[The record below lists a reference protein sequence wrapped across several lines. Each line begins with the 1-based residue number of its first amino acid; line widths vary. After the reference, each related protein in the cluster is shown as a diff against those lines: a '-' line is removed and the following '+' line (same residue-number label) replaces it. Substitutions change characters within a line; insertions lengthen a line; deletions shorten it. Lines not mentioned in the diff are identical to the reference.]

1 MKALDRKLLRDI
13 GRMWAQALAI
23 ALVMASGVA
32 TLILA
37 VGAQHSLVETR
48 EAYYE
53 RYRFADV
60 FAHVTRAPRL
70 LESQMLQISGVAAVE
85 LRIAKYALLDI
96 EGFVQ
101 PASGLVLSLPDHR
114 ESRLNRLYL
123 RAGRLPEP
131 GRADEVV
138 VNEAFAKAHAFSVG
152 ATFKAILNGRK
163 RILTIVGIALS
174 PEFIYAVG
182 PGDFVPDDKRFADMW
197 MSEKALAALFDLTG
211 AFNNVSVKLLK
222 GASERGV
229 IGKLDTLLD
238 RYGGTGAYGRKDQ
251 FSHAFLDSEL
261 EQLGVM
267 ARIIPPVFLAV
278 AAFLINMTLSRLIAL
293 EREQIGLLKALGY
306 ARIAVAVHYLK
317 LMLVISAVG
326 IAIGFVFGT
335 WFGRLIT
342 GLYADFFHFP
352 FLIFRREPEIY
363 AIAAGVTALAAIAGG
378 LRAVLKAAALPPAVA
393 MAEPAPTRYR
403 RLWLEAVGLAR
414 LVSQLT
420 MMALRHLIRWPV
432 RAGMTTLGIA
442 LSAALLIMAL
452 FSLDALEVMIDVTYF
467 RTDRQDATINFSA
480 ERPMRV
486 VQAVE
491 HLPGIMRAEPFRAV
505 SVRLKNGHLFRTLAV
520 FGKPEKME
528 LSRVLDHNFEPIVLP
543 ETGLVISE
551 RIADVLKLRRGD
563 LAEIEILEGR
573 RGTVRVPVTSIIKSY
588 FGLIAL
594 MNIDALAVL
603 LDEVPQASGVHIAY
617 DRTQTDR
624 LFTAVKD
631 LPAVAS
637 IGLQKASLAKF
648 RETIAKNVN
657 VMISIYV
664 ALSMIIAFGVV
675 YNSARIQLSERGR
688 ELASLRVLGFTRAEV
703 SWVLLVELAIMVI
716 IAQPLGWLLGYG
728 LALVLNQGFNTDLY
742 RLPFVI
748 FTATYAKASLV
759 VLGAAII
766 SAFAV
771 RRRID
776 RLDLIAVL
784 KTRE

>member
-48 EAYYE
+48 DAYYE

-70 LESQMLQISGVAAVE
+70 LETQMLQIPGVATVE

-101 PASGLVLSLPDHR
+101 PATGLVLSLPDHR

-123 RAGRLPEP
+123 RSGRLPEP
-131 GRADEVV
+131 GRSDEVV
-138 VNEAFAKAHAFSVG
+138 VNEAFAEAHGFSVG

-163 RILTIVGIALS
+163 RLLTIVGIVLS
-174 PEFIYAVG
+174 PEFIYAIG

-197 MSEKALAALFDLTG
+197 MSQKALAALFDLNG

-222 GASERGV
+222 NASERDV
-229 IGKLDTLLD
+229 IAKLDTLLD

-251 FSHAFLDSEL
+251 FSHAFLDGEL
-261 EQLGVM
+261 EQLAVM

-306 ARIAVAVHYLK
+306 GRTTIAAHYMK
-317 LMLVISAVG
+317 LMLAISAIG
-326 IAIGFVFGT
+326 IAIGFGFGT
-335 WFGRLIT
+335 WFGRLMT
-342 GLYADFFHFP
+342 GIYADFFHFP
-352 FLIFRREPEIY
+352 FLIFRREPEMY

-378 LRAVLKAAALPPAVA
+378 LRSVLQAAALPPAVA

-403 RLWLEAVGLAR
+403 RLWLEAIGFGRV
-414 LVSQLT
+414 VSQLT
-420 MMALRHLIRWPV
+420 MMALRHLIRWPI
-432 RAGMTTLGIA
+432 RAGLTTLGIA
-442 LSAALLIMAL
+442 LSVALLIMAL
-452 FSLDALEVMIDVTYF
+452 FSFDSVDVMIDVTYF
-467 RTDRQDATINFSA
+467 RTDRQDATINFGT
-480 ERPMRV
+480 ERPLRV

-491 HLPGIMRAEPFRAV
+491 HLPGVLRAEPFRAV
-505 SVRLKNGHLFRTLAV
+505 SVRLRNGHLFRSLAV

-528 LSRVLDHNFEPIVLP
+528 LSRVLDDKFEPILLP

-551 RIADVLKLRRGD
+551 RIAEVLKLRRGD
-563 LAEIEILEGR
+563 LAEMEILEGR

-588 FGLIAL
+588 FGLIAM

-603 LDEVPQASGVHIAY
+603 LDEIPQASGVHIAY
-617 DRTQTDR
+617 DTAETDR
-624 LFTAVKD
+624 LFTAVKG

-637 IGLQKASLAKF
+637 IGLQKRSLAKF
-648 RETIAKNVN
+648 RETLAKNIT

-664 ALSMIIAFGVV
+664 TLSTIIAFGVV

-703 SWVLLVELAIMVI
+703 SWVLLVELTIMVI
-716 IAQPLGWLLGYG
+716 IAQPLGWLFGYG
-728 LALVLNQGFNTDLY
+728 LSWTLSQAFASDLY
-742 RLPFVI
+742 RIPFVI
-748 FTATYAKASLV
+748 FTETYAKASLV
-759 VLGAAII
+759 VLAAAII
-766 SAFAV
+766 SAYVV

-776 RLDLIAVL
+776 RLNLIAVL

>member
-1 MKALDRKLLRDI
+1 MKALDRKLLRDLA
-13 GRMWAQALAI
+13 RMWAQALAI

-37 VGAQHSLVETR
+37 VGAHHSLVETR
-48 EAYYE
+48 DAYYE

-60 FAHVTRAPRL
+60 FGHVTRAPRL
-70 LESQMLQISGVAAVE
+70 LETQILQIPGVAAAE

-96 EGFVQ
+96 AGFVQ

-114 ESRLNRLYL
+114 ESRLNRLYM
-123 RAGRLPEP
+123 RTGRRPEP
-131 GRADEVV
+131 GHADEVV
-138 VNEAFAKAHAFSVG
+138 VNENFAIAHNFTIGS
-152 ATFKAILNGRK
+152 TFKAILNGRK
-163 RILTIVGIALS
+163 RLLTIVGIALS

-197 MSEKALAALFDLTG
+197 MSEKALASLFDLTG

-222 GASERGV
+222 DASERDV
-229 IGKLDTLLD
+229 ISKLDNLLD
-238 RYGGTGAYGRKDQ
+238 RYGGTGA
-251 FSHAFLDSEL
+251 
-261 EQLGVM
+261 LGVM

-306 ARIAVAVHYLK
+306 SRTAVAVHYLK
-317 LMLVISAVG
+317 LMLVISAIG

-335 WFGRLIT
+335 WFGRLMT
-342 GLYADFFHFP
+342 GIYADFFNFP

-378 LRAVLKAAALPPAVA
+378 LRAVLNAAALPPAVA

-403 RLWLEAVGLAR
+403 RLWLEALGLAR

-432 RAGMTTLGIA
+432 RAGLTTLGIA
-442 LSAALLIMAL
+442 FSVALLIMAL
-452 FSLDALEVMIDVTYF
+452 FSLDGLEVMIDVTYF
-467 RTDRQDATINFSA
+467 RTDRQDATINFNT
-480 ERPMRV
+480 ERPLRV

-491 HLPGIMRAEPFRAV
+491 HLPGVTRAEPFRAV

-520 FGKPEKME
+520 FGKPEKMD
-528 LSRVLDHNFEPIVLP
+528 LSRVLDHDFEPIVLP

-551 RIADVLKLRRGD
+551 RIADVLELRHGD

-573 RGTVRVPVTSIIKSY
+573 RGTVHVPVTSIIKSY

-594 MNIDALAVL
+594 MNIDALAEL
-603 LDEVPQASGVHIAY
+603 LDEIPQASGVHIAY
-617 DRTQTDR
+617 DQAQTDR
-624 LFTAVKD
+624 LFTAVKG

-637 IGLQKASLAKF
+637 IGLQKVSLAKF

-657 VMISIYV
+657 IMISIYIT
-664 ALSMIIAFGVV
+664 LSAIIAFGVV

-716 IAQPLGWLLGYG
+716 IAQPLGWLIGYG
-728 LALVLNQGFNTDLY
+728 LALILNQGFNTDLY

-748 FTATYAKASLV
+748 FPETYAKASLV
-759 VLGAAII
+759 VIAAAVI

-776 RLDLIAVL
+776 RLNLIAVL